1 MWIVGALAVLLVG
14 ADLALYVSHPA
25 TFPWITRDVFPE
37 LAEEK
42 AFLRENVGLD
52 RVHIFRRKHYWT
64 NFLLNANF
72 GMIEGIRETSGYE
85 SLSLQRYAEFC
96 AYLET
101 GGEPSYMIPFVGWRR
116 WESGNAHPRMLNLLG
131 ARYIVDDV
139 GRDLYEEKLP
149 PKKMPQGFKL
159 KKVFSGT
166 VDIYENPDAIPRAFF
181 TNKGEVIERRRDAL
195 ARLAD
200 KSFDYKNSIILEE
213 EPEPGHL
220 PSKTDAKQAAAEVVV
235 KPRGEA
241 AFDIVATVPSSGFI
255 FLNDVLTPGWRARV
269 DGVETKIYR
278 ANYLFMAIPV
288 GAGKHSIEIE
298 YAPADF
304 RIGVWISF
312 CSALLLGLGL
322 AFEAARAHTKKLAPW
337 ESAPK
342 GRGRSN
348 RNEDDR
354 PAAGDDDM
362 ADTKIDC

>member
-1 MWIVGALAVLLVG
+1 
-14 ADLALYVSHPA
+14 
-25 TFPWITRDVFPE
+25 
-37 LAEEK
+37 
-42 AFLRENVGLD
+42 
-52 RVHIFRRKHYWT
+52 
-64 NFLLNANF
+64 
-72 GMIEGIRETSGYE
+72 MIEGIRETSGYE

-298 YAPADF
+298 YAPTDF

-322 AFEAARAHTKKLAPW
+322 AFEAARSRTKKLEPW
-337 ESAPK
+337 EP
-342 GRGRSN
+342 
-348 RNEDDR
+348 
-354 PAAGDDDM
+354 GD
-362 ADTKIDC
+362 